1 LRLCEGVARRLRR
14 RGLFAR
20 TVRLKLRWEDFTT
33 LTRQRTLEQPTNL
46 EQVLYQEGRK
56 LLRRAWGRGR
66 KIRLI
71 GIGVSNL
78 TTAGYQ
84 VGLFDQH
91 SERLARLAKAVD
103 DIRDRFGEEAIQ
115 RASLLE

>member
-1 LRLCEGVARRLRR
+1 M
-14 RGLFAR
+14 
-20 TVRLKLRWEDFTT
+20 
-33 LTRQRTLEQPTNL
+33 
-46 EQVLYQEGRK
+46 LYQEGRE
-56 LLRRAWGRGR
+56 LLRRAWARGR

-71 GIGVSNL
+71 GIGASNL

-84 VGLFDQH
+84 LGLFDQRD

-103 DIRDRFGEEAIQ
+103 EIRDRFGEEAIQ